1 MNCYIHPDREAAGTC
16 VGCGKFIGTECT
28 TVVMEKNYCPQC
40 MAKGVPYQSTAST
53 NPLAITSLILG
64 IVSFPTAFCYG
75 CGLIFAIAA
84 IVLGLVARNQI
95 KQSGGHQ
102 TGDGLALAGLILGS
116 VVAGLVV
123 IGVVCYLLFIL
134 IMILIPSG
142 SDYSLLP
149 GLWNS
154 LFLV

>member
-16 VGCGKFIGTECT
+16 VGCGKFICSECT
-28 TVVMEKNYCPQC
+28 KTVQDRNYCPACLQS
-40 MAKGVPYQSTAST
+40 GVPFQNSAST

-84 IVLGLVARNQI
+84 IVFGLIARSQI
-95 KQSGGHQ
+95 RQSGGRQ
-102 TGDGLALAGLILGS
+102 SGDGLALAGLILGG
-116 VVAGLVV
+116 VVAGLIVV
-123 IGVVCYLLFIL
+123 GGLCYLAFIV
-134 IMILIPSG
+134 IMLLIPAS

-149 GLWNS
+149 GLWN
-154 LFLV
+154 LRFLI